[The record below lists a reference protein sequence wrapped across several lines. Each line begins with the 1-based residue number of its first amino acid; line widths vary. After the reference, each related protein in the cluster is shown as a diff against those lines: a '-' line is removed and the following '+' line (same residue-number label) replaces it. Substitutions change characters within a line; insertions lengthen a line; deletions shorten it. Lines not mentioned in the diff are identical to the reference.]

1 MASVSVVSKPLKA
14 FAIPFEDCRSLINAV
29 ASGNLDAVKRNIPGI
44 YNVNQRFI
52 TDYNE
57 TQTYLGFLAILYNQP
72 DILQYLITQQF
83 DMCVKDTKGLNVF
96 MVAANTDYLST
107 SIIDMLFLSVY
118 ESVDWNEQFENRENN
133 TLLHMAILRKNNYLL
148 HKLLSFNNTYIKVA
162 SLRNIYG
169 DSAISLAIK
178 LQMDDISLLLCK
190 SLKPEHE
197 EGWYHV
203 LDHKGDNLL
212 TLAKKHNMEQVFA
225 LLDKLKSNEI
235 DEDISMRTDT
245 RESNVSNSN
254 SSGLDDLI
262 QKISDLTVEDRAI
275 ELKVYQEKFASTQNK
290 LEEME
295 REYNEVVKNLLLSR
309 KTNTTLIAANAEHER
324 TINKLVLDL
333 KQLEEEIKIIEVEKG
348 HLVEE
353 HQKCLTEIEDL
364 SDRYRT
370 LIKKYNGLQDVLK
383 TQEEHYTNIVQ
394 EDKSRVDNLLQ
405 VLKEKE
411 DKVKQSELECDLLK
425 WELMGCKN
433 KALTLEKDFEKYI
446 VEYQKIQRWLSLF
459 QEREKE
465 FTLKENQWETTRREW
480 DYEVEVWTKK
490 EKEMQRKIE
499 FLSQTKKVVSETPH
513 EKEMI
518 SKLQEIIKKKSTELE
533 ERDQEIEKHK
543 WFIESQNTKC
553 QENDRFI
560 LKLQDSLKEYI
571 TIEEESKKQK
581 IKLQELMVE
590 LNVSQDQYQ
599 DLLNKHNTLEEKYYG
614 LISTNDTLS
623 GTLSSLNGSMSD
635 VYNKLEVAEENNTVL
650 EKQLSAT
657 TKGFEKQKN
666 EYLRTIANLKEEVT
680 HKEEEYNNIKTF
692 LESEKK
698 RLQLYITET
707 QEGCKT
713 TVQDLKDEHDNTIS
727 VLKSLHNDKLQA
739 QQREHKQHL
748 DELHND
754 YIKALTESDK
764 RHESKFRDMEQTL
777 QKTIDHLYSKTDQ
790 LEEENKRLT
799 EQKQ

>member
-29 ASGNLDAVKRNIPGI
+29 ASGNLDAVKRSIPRI

-57 TQTYLGFLAILYNQP
+57 TQTYLSFLAILYNQP

-107 SIIDMLFLSVY
+107 SIIDLLFLSVY

-169 DSAISLAIK
+169 DSPISLAIK
-178 LQMDDISLLLCK
+178 LQMDDISILLCK
-190 SLKPEHE
+190 SLKPRHE

-262 QKISDLTVEDRAI
+262 HKISDLTVEDRAI

-290 LEEME
+290 LEQMK

-324 TINKLVLDL
+324 KINKLVLDF

-370 LIKKYNGLQDVLK
+370 LVKKYNGLQDVLK
-383 TQEEHYTNIVQ
+383 TQEEQYTNIVQ

-411 DKVKQSELECDLLK
+411 DKVKQSELERDLLK
-425 WELMGCKN
+425 WELTGCKN
-433 KALTLEKDFEKYI
+433 KALTLEKDFKKYI

-459 QEREKE
+459 QQREKE

-499 FLSQTKKVVSETPH
+499 LLSQTKKVVSETPH
-513 EKEMI
+513 EKELI
-518 SKLQEIIKKKSTELE
+518 SKLQDIIKKKSTELE

-560 LKLQDSLKEYI
+560 LKLQDSIKEYI
-571 TIEEESKKQK
+571 IIEKESKKQQ
-581 IKLQELMVE
+581 IKLQELMVQ
-590 LNVSQDQYQ
+590 LNVSQEQYQ

-614 LISTNDTLS
+614 LISANDTLS

-635 VYNKLEVAEENNTVL
+635 VYNKLEVAEENNTLL
-650 EKQLSAT
+650 EKQLSTT

-680 HKEEEYNNIKTF
+680 HKEEKYNNIKTF
-692 LESEKK
+692 LETEKK
-698 RLQLYITET
+698 RLELNITET

-727 VLKSLHNDKLQA
+727 VLKSLHKDKLQA

-748 DELHND
+748 DELHNE

-777 QKTIDHLYSKTDQ
+777 QITINHLYSKTDQ
-790 LEEENKRLT
+790 LEEENRRLT